1 MRPMQPHTAKGA
13 KIGFSH
19 AGSATTYE
27 SPIFTCD
34 HLYRLH
40 VKINSAIKN
49 KNKKNYQT
57 LARRCRHA
65 DPSSPP
71 KPAAHHQSTRSVPPE
86 HAYRRHNVG
95 STTPT
100 VVCRPQSSPTPHP
113 PPPTPAIVVGAVSAA
128 PSTSHHHWHW
138 ILAGEDP
145 LHRIRVGRRRRP
157 PLSAATRSRPP
168 SCRAIH
174 SPTPTAPTWWRRG
187 EKEMIEVNICRGRE
201 RWCGEKK
208 LKW

>member
-1 MRPMQPHTAKGA
+1 MHPGHPLAPNGIRKS
-13 KIGFSH
+13 GFSH
-19 AGSATTYE
+19 AGSATTYK

-57 LARRCRHA
+57 LARRCRHV

-71 KPAAHHQSTRSVPPE
+71 KPAARRQSTRSVPPE

-100 VVCRPQSSPTPHP
+100 VVRRPQSSPTPHP
-113 PPPTPAIVVGAVSAA
+113 PPPTPAIVVGAASAA
-128 PSTSHHHWHW
+128 PA
-138 ILAGEDP
+138 LAIITGTGSLQGRTPRTGSVWGGDVA
-145 LHRIRVGRRRRP
+145 HRCPP
-157 PLSAATRSRPP
+157 PLAPDRRAAGP
-168 SCRAIH
+168 SIARH
-174 SPTPTAPTWWRRG
+174 RRLRLGG
-187 EKEMIEVNICRGRE
+187 EE
-201 RWCGEKK
+201 RKR
-208 LKW
+208 